1 MAQSTIA
8 FRVDEDAKRRMET
21 VCHELGISMSA
32 ALTMCVYA
40 IGRNRALPDDIV
52 CLKGEHDAARTSV
65 STREKILRGMEQLK
79 NDGGTFHEL
88 IEIDDDQ

>member
-1 MAQSTIA
+1 MAQTTIA
-8 FRVDEDAKRRMET
+8 FRVDEDAKRRMES

-52 CLKGEHDAARTSV
+52 SLKGERDTARSEI
-65 STREKILRGMEQLK
+65 SPHEKILRGMEQIK
-79 NDGGTFHEL
+79 NGGGTFHEL
-88 IEIDDDQ
+88 IETDDEE

>member
-8 FRVDEDAKRRMET
+8 FRIDEEAKRRMET

-52 CLKGEHDAARTSV
+52 SLKGERDTTQPEV
-65 STREKILRGMEQLK
+65 SAKEKILRGVQQLK
-79 NDGGTFHEL
+79 NGGGTFHEL
-88 IEIDDDQ
+88 IDVDDDE